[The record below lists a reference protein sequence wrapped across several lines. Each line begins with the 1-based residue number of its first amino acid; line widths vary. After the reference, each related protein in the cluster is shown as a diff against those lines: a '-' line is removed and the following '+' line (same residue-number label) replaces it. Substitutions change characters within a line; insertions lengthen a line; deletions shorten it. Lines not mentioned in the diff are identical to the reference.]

1 MGEGE
6 TFHVV
11 CPKASMLSCCLNDA
25 SKKNLWMFNFP
36 ELSLYT
42 DEINMM
48 KKEGSKDFKR
58 KLQTNVMAYINYYML

>member
-48 KKEGSKDFKR
+48 KKGRGAKISKGNSK
-58 KLQTNVMAYINYYML
+58 QM